1 MLTIYSRNILGI
13 PVKKL
18 GRRLTGISQQISNLN
33 PDIVMLQEFIT
44 GFYLFYFQPQLKK
57 YNFFYLNRSFFTYGG
72 LLIMVKKT
80 IKAKHFKFSQF
91 KDLGPKYNL
100 HLADHLTTRGFQ
112 SIYLPKYDLNLI
124 NTHILSIY
132 LSRRGYSPIQL
143 EQIEEIRHFLKYQ
156 TAACFLTGDFNFSP
170 NTPPYDLLLKDT
182 SLTDASI
189 KLGNSTKLGKNYIR
203 KFDHVLYQKSRIKI
217 NSIRYPDDPFFLS
230 DHRAII
236 TSLQINRITKKTD
249 FNNRYPS

>member
-18 GRRLTGISQQISNLN
+18 GRRLAGISQQISDLN

-44 GFYLFYFQPQLKK
+44 GFYLFYFQSQLKK
-57 YNFFYLNRSFFTYGG
+57 YNFFYLNRGFFTYGG

-80 IKAKHFKFSQF
+80 IKTSRFKFSQF

-143 EQIEEIRHFLKYQ
+143 EQIEEIRDFLKHQ
-156 TAACFLTGDFNFSP
+156 TAACFLSGDFNFSP
-170 NTPPYDLLLKDT
+170 HTPPYDLLLKET
-182 SLTDASI
+182 SLTDVSI
-189 KLGNSTKLGKNYIR
+189 QLGNSTKFGKNYIR
-203 KFDHVLYQKSRIKI
+203 KFDHIFLQKNRLKIK
-217 NSIRYPDDPFFLS
+217 SIDYLTDPAFLS
-230 DHRAII
+230 DHRAIVTKI
-236 TSLQINRITKKTD
+236 ITK
-249 FNNRYPS
+249 